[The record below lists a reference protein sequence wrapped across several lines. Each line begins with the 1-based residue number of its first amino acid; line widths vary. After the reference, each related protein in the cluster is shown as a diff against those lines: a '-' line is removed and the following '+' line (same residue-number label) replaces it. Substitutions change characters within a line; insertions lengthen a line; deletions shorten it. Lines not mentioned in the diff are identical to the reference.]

1 MNSFQ
6 QFAPERF
13 ANPLAAAQAAAS
25 RGSRIVG
32 YIGDD
37 IPVELILAAS
47 ALPVRL
53 EPRIGATP
61 LADRYLES
69 SFGPTYRS
77 YLEQWLRGD
86 LNFLDSVIFP
96 RSNDTAQ
103 RLYYYVCELQRRGV
117 CSGPRA
123 QIYDLARIGRE
134 TSHQHTIAATRQLA
148 EELGIVT
155 GALESAIQRLRQR
168 LSFARTLAGLRTSAS
183 AISGS
188 DALQIWRALQLDWSE
203 HFDAIVREWI
213 AGAQTR
219 TYARQLLFV
228 GSIPPDERFHVA
240 SEAANSNIVDEIFE
254 GSMSQ
259 SVARWDESAS
269 TIESIAN
276 AYRAARPVAPLL
288 LDSPTLLADR
298 VRNVGAH
305 GVILWLIEED
315 EGIVWEVPRQ
325 LEQLR
330 RAQIPVLA
338 LTRQRWDADAA
349 TLARITR
356 FATELST
363 ST

>member
-1 MNSFQ
+1 MSTF
-6 QFAPERF
+6 PESVSDRF
-13 ANPLAAAQAAAS
+13 AKPLAAAQAAAS

-37 IPVELILAAS
+37 IPVELILAAN

-53 EPRIGATP
+53 EPRVGATP

-86 LNFLDSVIFP
+86 LDFIHAVIFP

-117 CSGPRA
+117 CAGPRA
-123 QIYDLARIGRE
+123 LIYDLARIGRE
-134 TSHQHTIAATRQLA
+134 TSHLHTVEATQQLA
-148 EELGIVT
+148 DELGT
-155 GALESAIQRLRQR
+155 ASNELDAAIQRVRQR
-168 LSFARTLAGLRTSAS
+168 LSFAQTLAGLRTSAS
-183 AISGS
+183 AIAGS
-188 DALQIWRALQLDWSE
+188 DALQIWRALQLDWTE
-203 HFDAIVREWI
+203 PFDATVREWI
-213 AGAQTR
+213 ASAQTR
-219 TYARQLLFV
+219 TYARRLLFV

-259 SVARWDESAS
+259 SVARWDESAP
-269 TIESIAN
+269 TMESIAN
-276 AYRAARPVAPLL
+276 AYRTARPVAPLL
-288 LDSPTLLADR
+288 LDTPTLLVDR
-298 VRNVGAH
+298 VRTVGAH

-325 LEQLR
+325 LEQLQ

-349 TLARITR
+349 TVAHITR